1 VQKEEAIMGFFNSY
15 EDVKRA
21 EAYAKLEFPGTY
33 YLAYRDL
40 PEIISEHVK
49 GTKAID
55 FGCGTGRSTRFLQR
69 LGFNTVGVDIAEDML
84 KKAREL
90 DPKGDYRLIED
101 GDLTQFEDNT
111 YDLVL
116 SAFTF
121 DNMPTMEKKVKN
133 FRGLGRL
140 LKSEG
145 RTVNLVSSPEIYT
158 HEWASFST
166 KDFPENRHAKSG
178 DKVRII
184 QTDLEDKRPVE
195 DVVWTDEYYQETF
208 NRAGLELVRTYK
220 PLAKENEPHKWVNE
234 TKIAPWVIYVLKR
247 GRKGTLADS
256 EVELDFKSRVFFGFL
271 FVDNNFFASSASY
284 VVWRRR

>member
-1 VQKEEAIMGFFNSY
+1 MGLLLTWGAQGKIVQKEEAVMGVFNSY

-145 RTVNLVSSPEIYT
+145 RIVNLVSSPEIYT

-166 KDFPENRHAKSG
+166 KDFP
-178 DKVRII
+178 
-184 QTDLEDKRPVE
+184 
-195 DVVWTDEYYQETF
+195 
-208 NRAGLELVRTYK
+208 
-220 PLAKENEPHKWVNE
+220 
-234 TKIAPWVIYVLKR
+234 
-247 GRKGTLADS
+247 
-256 EVELDFKSRVFFGFL
+256 
-271 FVDNNFFASSASY
+271 
-284 VVWRRR
+284 